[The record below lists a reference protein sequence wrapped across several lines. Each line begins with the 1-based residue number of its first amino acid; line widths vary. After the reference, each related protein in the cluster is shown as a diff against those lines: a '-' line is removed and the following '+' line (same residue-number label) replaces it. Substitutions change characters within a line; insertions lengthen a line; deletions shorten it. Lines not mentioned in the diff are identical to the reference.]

1 MPTNYKR
8 KSNRQSWTAQQLEQA
23 IKAVKS
29 GSPVKTAAR
38 SYAIPRSTLIR
49 HLTSSTV
56 STRLG
61 PIDSVFNSQQEEELV
76 KHLLDLEKKFYG
88 ITMTNVRKLA
98 FDLAEKNGLPHPF
111 NKSTKIAGKAWLS
124 NFLKRNPKLS
134 FRKPEATSAARAR
147 GFNKPAV
154 SAFYDLLE
162 EALKDPKLTPDR
174 VLNADETSVCTVP
187 PKKSKVAALKGKKQ
201 LGGITSAERGET
213 ATAVMCMSATE
224 QHRPPF
230 FIFLRMRMHEALK
243 KGASRGS
250 KFACNASGYMT
261 VEIFNEWFDHFLEHV
276 KPSEDSPAL
285 LIIDGHSSHTKNL
298 AFTEKARANFVKV
311 LVLPPH
317 TSNKLQPLDV
327 SFMASF
333 KTYYA
338 QEVERFLQQNPGIVV
353 SQYDVAE
360 LMKPAFI
367 KAATTEIAENGFEKT
382 GIWPFDRNIF
392 SDDDFAPA
400 TVTDQPDPEVLR
412 EEETFRLHLEGAP
425 SQSTVNRIS
434 CEDKEVQVLPEDIMA
449 DFAEPDSISTA
460 NNPVFEISPS
470 IILPLPK
477 KVTPR
482 ENAKQKRQL
491 T

>member
-1 MPTNYKR
+1 
-8 KSNRQSWTAQQLEQA
+8 
-23 IKAVKS
+23 
-29 GSPVKTAAR
+29 
-38 SYAIPRSTLIR
+38 
-49 HLTSSTV
+49 
-56 STRLG
+56 
-61 PIDSVFNSQQEEELV
+61 
-76 KHLLDLEKKFYG
+76 
-88 ITMTNVRKLA
+88 MTNVRKLA
-98 FDLAEKNGLPHPF
+98 FDLAQKNGLPHPF
-111 NKSTKIAGKAWLS
+111 NKSTKMAGKAWLS

-174 VLNADETSVCTVP
+174 VLNADETVP
-187 PKKSKVAALKGKKQ
+187 PKKSKVAVLKGKKQ
-201 LGGITSAERGET
+201 VGGITSAERGET
-213 ATAVMCMSATE
+213 ATAVMCMSANG
-224 QHRPPF
+224 QHLPPF
-230 FIFLRMRMHEALK
+230 FIFPRMRMHEALK

-276 KPSEDSPAL
+276 KPSEDSTAL
-285 LIIDGHSSHTKNL
+285 LIIDDHSSHTKNL

-327 SFMASF
+327 SFMAPF

-338 QEVERFLQQNPGIVV
+338 QEVERFLQQNPGKVV

-367 KAATTEIAENGFEKT
+367 KAATTEIAEKGFEKT

-400 TVTDQPDPEVLR
+400 TVTDQPDPEILR

-425 SQSTVNRIS
+425 RQSTVNRIF

-449 DFAEPDSISTA
+449 DFAKPDSISRA

-477 KVTPR
+477 MVTPR
-482 ENAKQKRQL
+482 VTKRKRQAEKAADITSAQYADTL
-491 T
+491 KKAKASKDIKSIKKEQKQRSSKKPKQNKGKGNTSSDNLCEECGSQFSD

>member
-1 MPTNYKR
+1 
-8 KSNRQSWTAQQLEQA
+8 
-23 IKAVKS
+23 
-29 GSPVKTAAR
+29 
-38 SYAIPRSTLIR
+38 
-49 HLTSSTV
+49 
-56 STRLG
+56 
-61 PIDSVFNSQQEEELV
+61 
-76 KHLLDLEKKFYG
+76 
-88 ITMTNVRKLA
+88 
-98 FDLAEKNGLPHPF
+98 
-111 NKSTKIAGKAWLS
+111 
-124 NFLKRNPKLS
+124 
-134 FRKPEATSAARAR
+134 
-147 GFNKPAV
+147 
-154 SAFYDLLE
+154 
-162 EALKDPKLTPDR
+162 
-174 VLNADETSVCTVP
+174 
-187 PKKSKVAALKGKKQ
+187 
-201 LGGITSAERGET
+201 
-213 ATAVMCMSATE
+213 MCMSTTG
-224 QHRPPF
+224 QHLPPF
-230 FIFLRMRMHEALK
+230 FIFIRMRMHEAFK

-261 VEIFNEWFDHFLEHV
+261 VEIFDEWFNHFLEHV

-327 SFMASF
+327 SFMAPF
-333 KTYYA
+333 KAYYS
-338 QEVERFLQQNPGIVV
+338 QEVERFLQQNPGKVV
-353 SQYDVAE
+353 CQYDVAE

-367 KAATTEIAENGFEKT
+367 KAATTETAENGFEKT

-400 TVTDQPDPEVLR
+400 TVTDQTDPEILR
-412 EEETFRLHLEGAP
+412 EEETFRLHLDGAP

-470 IILPLPK
+470 IFRYRKWSPRESR
-477 KVTPR
+477 R

>member
-1 MPTNYKR
+1 MPTSYKR

-49 HLTSSTV
+49 HLTSPTV

-61 PIDSVFNSQQEEELV
+61 PLDSVFNSQQEEELV
-76 KHLLDLEKKFYG
+76 QHLLDLEKRFYG
-88 ITMTNVRKLA
+88 ITMTN
-98 FDLAEKNGLPHPF
+98 
-111 NKSTKIAGKAWLS
+111 STKMAGKAWLS

-134 FRKPEATSAARAR
+134 FHKPEATSAARAK

-162 EALKDPKLTPDR
+162 EALKNPKLTPDR

-187 PKKSKVAALKGKKQ
+187 PKKSKVAALKGQKIRLVVLHLRNAEKQ
-201 LGGITSAERGET
+201 LRQ
-213 ATAVMCMSATE
+213 SATG
-224 QHRPPF
+224 QHLPSF

-311 LVLPPH
+311 LVLPSH

-327 SFMASF
+327 SFMAPF

-338 QEVERFLQQNPGIVV
+338 QEVERFLQQNPGKVV

-367 KAATTEIAENGFEKT
+367 KAASKKQEFDHLIA
-382 GIWPFDRNIF
+382 IF
-392 SDDDFAPA
+392 FPMM
-400 TVTDQPDPEVLR
+400 TLPRPWL
-412 EEETFRLHLEGAP
+412 
-425 SQSTVNRIS
+425 IS
-434 CEDKEVQVLPEDIMA
+434 
-449 DFAEPDSISTA
+449 
-460 NNPVFEISPS
+460 
-470 IILPLPK
+470 
-477 KVTPR
+477 
-482 ENAKQKRQL
+482 
-491 T
+491 

>member
-38 SYAIPRSTLIR
+38 RPL
-49 HLTSSTV
+49 
-56 STRLG
+56 
-61 PIDSVFNSQQEEELV
+61 DSVFNSQQEEELV
-76 KHLLDLEKKFYG
+76 QHLLDLEKRFYG

-111 NKSTKIAGKAWLS
+111 NKCTKMAGKAWLS

-187 PKKSKVAALKGKKQ
+187 SKKSKVAALKGKKQ
-201 LGGITSAERGET
+201 VGGITSAERGET
-213 ATAVMCMSATE
+213 ATAVMCMSATG
-224 QHRPPF
+224 QHLPPF
-230 FIFLRMRMHEALK
+230 FIFLRMRMHKALK

-276 KPSEDSPAL
+276 KPSEDSPVL

-298 AFTEKARANFVKV
+298 AFTEKARANF
-311 LVLPPH
+311 
-317 TSNKLQPLDV
+317 
-327 SFMASF
+327 
-333 KTYYA
+333 TYYA
-338 QEVERFLQQNPGIVV
+338 QEVERFLQQNPGKLV

-367 KAATTEIAENGFEKT
+367 KTATTEIAENGLVGLVQRCGRT
-382 GIWPFDRNIF
+382 GAAGTQTVVDHIGSARFSPHCYLQNIR
-392 SDDDFAPA
+392 STHPNAYGL
-400 TVTDQPDPEVLR
+400 TM
-412 EEETFRLHLEGAP
+412 TFGARCP
-425 SQSTVNRIS
+425 PPLFRGFSTVGYLRGGRMS
-434 CEDKEVQVLPEDIMA
+434 LGVDG
-449 DFAEPDSISTA
+449 S
-460 NNPVFEISPS
+460 
-470 IILPLPK
+470 
-477 KVTPR
+477 
-482 ENAKQKRQL
+482 
-491 T
+491 